1 MKTILLYREAKWRSV
16 KRVGLITQR
25 SVGVE
30 TSLSNDEAPGSKPGF
45 SMFLSF
51 DLNEELI
58 ISFSLS
64 YMSRHF
70 GRVVKAAAC

>member
-1 MKTILLYREAKWRSV
+1 MTSALHAEGPRFDSGRKYVNGGLAQSV
-16 KRVGLITQR
+16 ECV
-25 SVGVE
+25 V
-30 TSLSNDEAPGSKPGF
+30 SNDEAPGSKPGF

-58 ISFSLS
+58 TSCNLS
-64 YMSRHF
+64 YVSRHF